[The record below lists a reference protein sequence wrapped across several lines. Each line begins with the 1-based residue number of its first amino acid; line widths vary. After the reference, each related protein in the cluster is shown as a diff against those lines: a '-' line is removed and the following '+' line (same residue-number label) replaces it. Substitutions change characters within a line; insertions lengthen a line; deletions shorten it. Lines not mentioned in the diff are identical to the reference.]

1 MQTVA
6 AQIET
11 TSIILGTD
19 ANVIV
24 QATSAQIVQPL
35 AGQMPKLLE
44 LTSSSNHIEYYAG
57 VKVTKN
63 DCFIYSMPIK
73 SIWLKEIS
81 DRFYELFYEL

>member
-1 MQTVA
+1 MQPLA

-11 TSIILGTD
+11 TSIVPGTE

-24 QATSAQIVQPL
+24 QTASAQIVQPL

-63 DCFIYSMPIK
+63 DCFIYSMPIR
-73 SIWLKEIS
+73 SIWLKENFGS
-81 DRFYELFYEL
+81 LL